1 MDITMDA
8 VNWAE
13 EQFSQ
18 CDLGDA
24 RRTKRL
30 VNMAK
35 RLCASSGDSYSSCC
49 GGDEAALEAGYR
61 LIRNQAIK
69 PSAIAEGLYKVTYQ
83 KTQERKLLLAI
94 EDTTTLSYSHEVDAL
109 GDTGGPSNAVSRGFH
124 AHSVLLVDAQTEGTI
139 GLISK
144 LVGIDRSKREV
155 NHIIGRNGLMKKKK
169 VINGN

>member
-1 MDITMDA
+1 MYAYKQLGRKRPSFQGNAAFLIENPRGFQTFHELFRRQA
-8 VNWAE
+8 AE
-13 EQFSQ
+13 FQ
-18 CDLGDA
+18 L
-24 RRTKRL
+24 R
-30 VNMAK
+30 
-35 RLCASSGDSYSSCC
+35 Y
-49 GGDEAALEAGYR
+49 EAALEAGYR